1 MILDFD
7 WEVIKS
13 AAIPLGAV
21 VTWFTKDRILS
32 ALNIKQEK
40 NNATGGN
47 LENVQ
52 KALDLWQEMLDD
64 AVKRHKAQVEELE
77 GIIARLKNDYAQL
90 EAMIGDQK
98 KIIAEQKELIVK
110 QAKSLEYYRTKY
122 EKNNSKNG

>member
-64 AVKRHKAQVEELE
+64 AVKRHKVQIGELE
-77 GIIARLKNDYAQL
+77 EVILKVKEEAASLRSVNESL
-90 EAMIGDQK
+90 EAMVR
-98 KIIAEQKELIVK
+98 EQKELIVSQSK
-110 QAKSLEYYRTKY
+110 TIKYYKDKY
-122 EKNNSKNG
+122 EKNKQNG